1 MRFTSGASYEPING
15 QTHKVSGKTHIWYFC
30 PECREGWYGEPS
42 EDESWDIQEHSFSE
56 GVCSRCGYENTCAH
70 DNTGELEDIWMA
82 VGTEYAGY
90 DEQCHTIYAYV
101 NHYTVCLDCGERL
114 EYLYCDLQPELKEA
128 HSFENGSCN
137 CGYVEMTGGTTIAP
151 TAVPT
156 MVPTAVPT
164 TAPTAMAPTVSP
176 TAPIIG
182 GATQAP
188 INTPNNLGSAAPTL
202 PSLLPTPI
210 PDDPYGESVAY
221 LPDSLD
227 VIDAE
232 ALLGIAARTVVIPG
246 GATTIGERAFA
257 SCPNLKYV
265 VVPDSVRSIAAD
277 AFSGSS
283 VTFICS
289 ANSTAAGYAQSHGI
303 PLK

>member
-1 MRFTSGASYEPING
+1 M
-15 QTHKVSGKTHIWYFC
+15 
-30 PECREGWYGEPS
+30 
-42 EDESWDIQEHSFSE
+42 
-56 GVCSRCGYENTCAH
+56 CGRT
-70 DNTGELEDIWMA
+70 DNNMLFRDTLIRSLSLVIA
-82 VGTEYAGY
+82 
-90 DEQCHTIYAYV
+90 
-101 NHYTVCLDCGERL
+101 VCLVFGGCAFATEDDTEDDVNDCA
-114 EYLYCDLQPELKEA
+114 YLNQDYYE
-128 HSFENGSCN
+128 SF
-137 CGYVEMTGGTTIAP
+137 YVEMTGGTTIAP
-151 TAVPT
+151 TAAPT
-156 MVPTAVPT
+156 MIPTAVPT
-164 TAPTAMAPTVSP
+164 TAPTTMAPTVSP

-202 PSLLPTPI
+202 PTLLPTPI
-210 PDDPYGESVAY
+210 PDDPYGDSVAY
-221 LPDSLD
+221 LLDSLD

-232 ALLGIAARTVVIPG
+232 ALLGIAARTVVIPD
-246 GATTIGERAFA
+246 GATTIGARAFA
-257 SCPNLKYV
+257 SCPNLEYV